1 MNAIMAQDRESVPPS
16 SSPDASDAPKNVGR
30 RLILGG
36 IPVAVTLASKPALA
50 MTGQCSVSNA
60 LSGNLSHPLPSGVN
74 CGMTP
79 ATWVTLAGTNQLW
92 PRTGMFPQ
100 TTFTSA
106 VGAPGFGSG
115 WIVGSQSLL
124 SALQG
129 SLTIRYKVNGN
140 TTLTLNAQLFGEQ
153 VAASV
158 LNAAAFS
165 PNNYPDSLSE
175 VELMVRQVWATTP
188 SNQTQGQ
195 RALDSVTNTLAPL
208 NINT

>member
-1 MNAIMAQDRESVPPS
+1 MNAIMAQDRDSTPAS
-16 SSPDASDAPKNVGR
+16 SSPAASEAPKNPGR

-60 LSGNLSHPLPSGVN
+60 LSGNLSHPLPNGVN

-79 ATWVTLAGTNQLW
+79 QTWVDLAGTNQLW

-115 WIVGSQSLL
+115 WILGPQSLL

-129 SLTIRYKVNGN
+129 SLTIQYKVDSN
-140 TTLTLNAQLFGEQ
+140 TTLTLNGQLFGEQ
-153 VAASV
+153 VAASL

-175 VELMVRQVWATTP
+175 VEQMVRQVWATKP
-188 SNQTQGQ
+188 NNQNQAQ
-195 RALDSVTNTLAPL
+195 RSLDSVTNTLATL